1 MASDPLIDVAWELYD
16 LPPARFTA
24 ERNARA
30 KAVKGE
36 DPALAKRIAEL
47 RRPSAPAWIIGQL
60 VRHRAERLTQ
70 VLELGAELREAQE
83 DLDAATLAQLTKDR
97 RALTAALAR
106 EGADLAARQDV
117 NAPSS
122 VLDEV
127 SQTLQAAMADAAA
140 AEAVTSGRLIRSL
153 EAVGFDPVDLADAVA
168 GPAPDGSV
176 TPQRAKAAPD
186 ELAARRARREAE
198 RAVRDAEAAHQRAER
213 DLAAARRTTADARQ
227 REDEL
232 TSRREQLRAELR
244 RLDDDLRDAGT
255 ATEQATA
262 REQEAEAAKATTGAA
277 LERARS
283 ALEP

>member
-36 DPALAKRIAEL
+36 APALAKRIAEL
-47 RRPSAPAWIIGQL
+47 RRPSAPAWIVGQL

-83 DLDAATLAQLTKDR
+83 DLDAATLSQLTKDR

-106 EGADLAARQDV
+106 EGAELAARQDV
-117 NAPSS
+117 NAPPS

-140 AEAVTSGRLIRSL
+140 ADAITSGRLIRAL
-153 EAVGFDPVDLADAVA
+153 EAVGFDPVDLTDAVA
-168 GPAPDGSV
+168 GPAPDGSSSAD
-176 TPQRAKAAPD
+176 PQVD
-186 ELAARRARREAE
+186 QVAARRARRAAE
-198 RAVRDAEAAHQRAER
+198 RAVRDAEQRLERTKGELAHARQQSAQH
-213 DLAAARRTTADARQ
+213 ARREAELSRL
-227 REDEL
+227 RDE
-232 TSRREQLRAELR
+232 LRAELDKTEGELEWLNTAAAGLEEAADDAAAR
-244 RLDDDLRDAGT
+244 AAEAEKALDD
-255 ATEQATA
+255 A
-262 REQEAEAAKATTGAA
+262 RRA
-277 LERARS
+277 LDV
-283 ALEP
+283 